1 MQKQHA
7 ETLYI
12 RIRFMLE
19 NKRLNKQ
26 FKIIKKSSHL
36 LQIQPQKYI
45 YFCNYHQKMYQPSVK

>member
-19 NKRLNKQ
+19 NKRLNKK

-45 YFCNYHQKMYQPSVK
+45 YFCNYHQKMY